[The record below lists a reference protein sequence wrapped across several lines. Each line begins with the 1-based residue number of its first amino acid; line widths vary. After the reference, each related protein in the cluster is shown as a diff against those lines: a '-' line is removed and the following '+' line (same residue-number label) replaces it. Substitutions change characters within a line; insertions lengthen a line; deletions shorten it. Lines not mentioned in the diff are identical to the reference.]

1 MNSLPYPVKLWFPT
15 RRVETATHHLKD
27 GLRQTRMARAIEV
40 SLRWVSKRRSLRR
53 SFSNA
58 TACENSPQSQ
68 RIRRED
74 MPRRILLPA
83 VSSISRATV
92 AIPAVAADVTP
103 QRLMNAASEPQ
114 NWLMIHH
121 DYDNS
126 RHSSLKEINRD
137 TITNLQL
144 KYTFSI
150 GGRSTGGTMRGKE
163 ESTPLV
169 DDGYMYVTDTWSRVL
184 KFDVRGGTE
193 AIPLWRYD
201 PKIRVSRT
209 TRGLAMYG
217 NNIFLSTY
225 DARLIALNR
234 DSGEV
239 VWEVQAAAPM
249 DPKTGTPSKTQAFS
263 GAPLTIKTAGGRE
276 LVVQGESTGGSLGTR
291 SWVGAFEADTGKLV

>member
-1 MNSLPYPVKLWFPT
+1 MNES
-15 RRVETATHHLKD
+15 
-27 GLRQTRMARAIEV
+27 
-40 SLRWVSKRRSLRR
+40 
-53 SFSNA
+53 
-58 TACENSPQSQ
+58 
-68 RIRRED
+68 
-74 MPRRILLPA
+74 
-83 VSSISRATV
+83 
-92 AIPAVAADVTP
+92 
-103 QRLMNAASEPQ
+103 SEPQ

-137 TITNLQL
+137 NVKNLQL

-169 DDGYMYVTDTWSRVL
+169 DDGYMYVTDTWSRVM
-184 KFDVRGGTE
+184 KFDVRSGPE

-209 TRGLAMYG
+209 TRALALYR

-234 DSGEV
+234 DTAAL
-239 VWEVQAAAPM
+239 VWALQSA
-249 DPKTGTPSKTQAFS
+249 T
-263 GAPLTIKTAGGRE
+263 
-276 LVVQGESTGGSLGTR
+276 
-291 SWVGAFEADTGKLV
+291 

>member
-1 MNSLPYPVKLWFPT
+1 MHRKTILAALWSS
-15 RRVETATHHLKD
+15 
-27 GLRQTRMARAIEV
+27 GLAAV
-40 SLRWVSKRRSLRR
+40 
-53 SFSNA
+53 A
-58 TACENSPQSQ
+58 A
-68 RIRRED
+68 
-74 MPRRILLPA
+74 LPA
-83 VSSISRATV
+83 I
-92 AIPAVAADVTP
+92 AADVTP
-103 QRLMNAASEPQ
+103 QRLANARNEPQ

-137 TITNLQL
+137 TVNNLEL

-150 GGRSTGGTMRGKE
+150 GGRSTGGILRGKE

-169 DDGYMYVTDTWSRVL
+169 DDGYMYVTDTWSRVM
-184 KFDVRGGTE
+184 KFDVRSGRE

-217 NNIFLSTY
+217 NNVFLSTY

-234 DSGEV
+234 DTGEV

-249 DPKTGTPSKTQAFS
+249 DPRTGTPSKTQAFS
-263 GAPLTIKTAGGRE
+263 GAPLTVKTAGGRD
-276 LVVQGESTGGSLGTR
+276 LLVQGESTGGSLGTR
-291 SWVGAFEADTGKLV
+291 SWIGGFDIKTG

>member
-1 MNSLPYPVKLWFPT
+1 
-15 RRVETATHHLKD
+15 
-27 GLRQTRMARAIEV
+27 
-40 SLRWVSKRRSLRR
+40 
-53 SFSNA
+53 
-58 TACENSPQSQ
+58 
-68 RIRRED
+68 
-74 MPRRILLPA
+74 MPRNIILAALW
-83 VSSISRATV
+83 SIGLV
-92 AIPAVAADVTP
+92 AIAPAIAADVTP
-103 QRLMNAASEPQ
+103 QRLVNTSDEPQ

-126 RHSSLKEINRD
+126 RHSSLQEINRD
-137 TITNLQL
+137 TVKNLEL
-144 KYTFSI
+144 KYAFSI
-150 GGRSTGGTMRGKE
+150 GGRSTGGIMRGKE

-169 DDGYMYVTDTWSRVL
+169 DDGYMYVTDTWSRVM
-184 KFDVRGGTE
+184 KFDVRSGTQ

-239 VWEVQAAAPM
+239 VWEVQAAAQT

-263 GAPLTIKTAGGRE
+263 APPVTIKTAAGRE
-276 LVVQGESTGGSLGTR
+276 LVIQGESTGGSLGTR
-291 SWVGAFEADTGKLV
+291 SWIGAFEISTGQLVWRTFTIP